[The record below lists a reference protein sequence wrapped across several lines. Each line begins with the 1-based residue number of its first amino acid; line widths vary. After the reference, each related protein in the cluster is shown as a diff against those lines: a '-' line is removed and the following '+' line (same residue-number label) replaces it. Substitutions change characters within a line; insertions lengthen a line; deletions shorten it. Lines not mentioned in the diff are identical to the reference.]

1 MQNPENPFAGRIQRA
16 VSELSRRGLA
26 ALAVVPGPNLRYLTG
41 LSMHASER
49 LALGLFAPGAKPAF
63 VVPAF
68 EASRAEQGLGMEADL
83 FGYTDEEGPRAAL
96 ASACA
101 RLGLAGKRI
110 AAESL
115 QMRLMEMWRLK
126 EAGVEVAPGD
136 DILTALRIRKDA
148 RELAAMREAAAR
160 TDRVL
165 QAFLPEMQSSRTEQ
179 QLAARLRSALLEAS
193 GEDVSFSPILVAGPN
208 GALPHGGP
216 SDRAL
221 EPGDLVT
228 IDCGMVYGGYI
239 SDITRTFAIGSVK
252 PELRRVY
259 ETVLAANRAGC
270 GACKPGATAES
281 VDRAARAV
289 IRDAG
294 YGEFFTHRTGHGIG
308 LEIHEPPYI
317 VEGNETL
324 LEPGMTFT
332 VEPGIYLP
340 GRGGVRIEDDVA
352 ITENGVEVLTAF
364 PRDLLIV

>member
-1 MQNPENPFAGRIQRA
+1 MQNPENSFSRRIQRA
-16 VSELSRRGLA
+16 VGELPKRGLA

-41 LSMHASER
+41 LSMHTSER
-49 LALGLFAPGAKPAF
+49 LALGLFAPDSKPSF
-63 VVPAF
+63 VVPSF

-83 FGYTDEEGPRAAL
+83 FGYTDEEGPQAAL
-96 ASACA
+96 SSACA

-115 QMRLMEMWRLK
+115 HMRLMEMWRLK

-136 DILTALRIRKDA
+136 DILTALRMRKDA
-148 RELAAMREAAAR
+148 RELASMREAAAR
-160 TDRVL
+160 TDSVL
-165 QAFLPEMQSSRTEQ
+165 QAFLPEMQPGRTEK
-179 QLAARLRSALLEAS
+179 QLAARLRSALMEAS

-208 GALPHGGP
+208 SALPHGGP

-221 EPGDLVT
+221 QTGDLVT
-228 IDCGMVYGGYI
+228 IDCGIFYDGYV
-239 SDITRTFAIGSVK
+239 SDITRTFAVGGLE
-252 PELRRVY
+252 PELLRVY
-259 ETVLAANRAGC
+259 ETVRAANQAGRE
-270 GACKPGATAES
+270 ACKPGATAES

-308 LEIHEPPYI
+308 LEVHEPPYI
-317 VEGNETL
+317 VEGNGTV

-332 VEPGIYLP
+332 VEPGVYLP

-352 ITENGVEVLTAF
+352 ITEKGVEVLTAF
-364 PRDLLIV
+364 PRHLLVV